1 MHKPTITEL
10 QWMDVGQRKYIKS
23 LWVTNED
30 SIVIISFFG
39 LCYLSVRGTG
49 IALQVA
55 KVTGGVLQTEASLV
69 SLCHFPA
76 RADLQ

>member
-10 QWMDVGQRKYIKS
+10 QWTDVGQRKY
-23 LWVTNED
+23 
-30 SIVIISFFG
+30 
-39 LCYLSVRGTG
+39 LSVRGAG
-49 IALQVA
+49 VALQVA

-76 RADLQ
+76 CADLQ